1 MHGTRNLPLS
11 SVGSQKFTENNRTHA
26 GGQPTLHPHPRVT
39 AVAKTRNR
47 RAACPLPQLSGRGI
61 FRKSRLPYPASKRAR
76 DLINR
81 SCPRSFDFV
90 RVAHFAP
97 KEKTAAFGKCS
108 LCGGRRGFLLVFRV
122 AAPPRDLL
130 RMTVSVDRAA
140 IAQSLLRATS
150 NSGH

>member
-1 MHGTRNLPLS
+1 MAPATYLSLVSGVRNSLKTIEPTREANARCTLTRASRRLQKHATAAPLALSRNSAGEGS
-11 SVGSQKFTENNRTHA
+11 S
-26 GGQPTLHPHPRVT
+26 
-39 AVAKTRNR
+39 
-47 RAACPLPQLSGRGI
+47 
-61 FRKSRLPYPASKRAR
+61 RKSRLAYPASKRAR
-76 DLINR
+76 DLNNR
-81 SCPRSFDFV
+81 ICPKSFDFV

-130 RMTVSVDRAA
+130 RMTVSVDRAG